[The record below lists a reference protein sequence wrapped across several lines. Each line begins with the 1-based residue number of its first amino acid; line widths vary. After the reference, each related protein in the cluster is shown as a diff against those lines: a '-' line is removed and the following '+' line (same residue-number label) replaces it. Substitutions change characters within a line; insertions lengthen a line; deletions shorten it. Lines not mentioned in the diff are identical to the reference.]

1 MPKDYFSRWKS
12 RILDRFIT
20 TAVFAPVMLVAGM
33 LWNGFDYSNPV
44 LWVVLLVGVVFLVIG
59 VQFAWLLYGEEPSSP
74 TAAQLKQQQFLAVA
88 DSVEGLPGGMSLVDL
103 CEKLDEKQT
112 RKLLH

>member
-1 MPKDYFSRWKS
+1 
-12 RILDRFIT
+12 
-20 TAVFAPVMLVAGM
+20 MLVAGM

-59 VQFAWLLYGEEPSSP
+59 VQFAWLLYGEEPSFP
-74 TAAQLKQQQFLAVA
+74 TSTQLKQQQFLAVA
-88 DSVEGLPGGMSLVDL
+88 DSVDGLPGGMSLADL

-112 RKLLH
+112 RKLLHQLNQIRPGNRHLRDVIGKHPFRP